1 MFGISLCLSYCD
13 IECKWVHVSSN
24 SSPSGRGIP
33 LVSGA
38 LQCGSVVEWLGCWT
52 CNEQIVGLNPVL
64 PCRLQPRAVVN
75 MHVSLS
81 PSSII
86 WYQPM
91 GGNALR
97 LGRHLASH
105 WPHITDISGSLSAGS
120 RPRRGKF
127 WYIAVYLRN
136 CPRLQIPRMFMT
148 LFCPKTTVFEYCCF
162 VYGRAIFLKIKLHMQ
177 IINMQWCYFDFWI
190 T

>member
-1 MFGISLCLSYCD
+1 
-13 IECKWVHVSSN
+13 
-24 SSPSGRGIP
+24 
-33 LVSGA
+33 
-38 LQCGSVVEWLGCWT
+38 
-52 CNEQIVGLNPVL
+52 
-64 PCRLQPRAVVN
+64 
-75 MHVSLS
+75 MHVPLS
-81 PSSII
+81 SSSII

-148 LFCPKTTVFEYCCF
+148 LFCPKTTVFEYCCL
-162 VYGRAIFLKIKLHMQ
+162 VYGRAIFLIFFYTCRLLICSGAILTFGLLNLFAIVTESIVHVCDSKSATFWLKI
-177 IINMQWCYFDFWI
+177 NSYSTSASF
-190 T
+190 